1 MNKQESERRG
11 ELEPSET
18 AAVKDNPH
26 GPNNYQ
32 IIIAVLVLALT
43 VTGLFFLQETNSLRV
58 QNNQLLSHSSGRDE
72 QFANIDKILTLQK
85 TEVFANRTVV
95 TWPGVDPT
103 VPIHH
108 EDCTCFQYSGY
119 LAVSWTTTVARV
131 RFRLIQ
137 FALNLDTPYGYIGS
151 YRLPVSSADIA
162 HMEFRLEYCPSS
174 GCGQLTY
181 TLVYH
186 Y

>member
-1 MNKQESERRG
+1 MNKQESERPD
-11 ELEPSET
+11 ELQRSET
-18 AAVKDNPH
+18 ASVKDNPH

-32 IIIAVLVLALT
+32 ILIAVLVLALT

-58 QNNQLLSHSSGRDE
+58 ENNQLLSHSSSRDE

-85 TEVFANRTVV
+85 TEVFANHTIV
-95 TWPGVDPT
+95 TWPGVDLT

-108 EDCTCFQYSGY
+108 EDCTCLQYSGY
-119 LAVSWTTTVARV
+119 LSVTWTTTSAIVK
-131 RFRLIQ
+131 FRLIQ
-137 FALNLDTPYGYIGS
+137 FDLNLDTPYGYRGS
-151 YRLPVSSADIA
+151 YKLPVSSADIA
-162 HMEFRLEYCPSS
+162 HMEFDLVYCPSS